1 MDDTMDLKPDHPCL
15 FGVASEQQGY
25 FTAAQ
30 ARACRFDTN
39 LIAYHKRRGR
49 FIHVLRG
56 VYRLRDYPSS
66 PREEVVAAWLN
77 AGKDVAVVSHE
88 SALDLL
94 DLSDVI
100 PRSISLT
107 VPRAKRHIAK
117 LPRVTVHTT
126 TRQLGPR
133 DVKDWE
139 GVPITSAA
147 RTILDAAEEGTA
159 PEQIE
164 MAVRQAISRGLT
176 TKRQLQQDA
185 TTRSKRVRDLING
198 ALNRVA

>member
-1 MDDTMDLKPDHPCL
+1 MDDMIDSKPNHACL
-15 FGVASEQQGY
+15 FGVASEQQGH

-30 ARACRFDTN
+30 ARACGFDTN
-39 LIAYHKRRGR
+39 LITYHKRRGR
-49 FIHVLRG
+49 FIYVHRG

-66 PREEVVAAWLN
+66 PREDVVAAWL
-77 AGKDVAVVSHE
+77 GVGRDLAVVSHE

-107 VPRAKRHIAK
+107 VPRSKRHFAK
-117 LPRVTVHTT
+117 LDGVTVHTT
-126 TRQLGPR
+126 TRQIDSL

-139 GVPITSAA
+139 GIPITSAA
-147 RTILDAAEEGTA
+147 RTILDVAEDGTA

-176 TKRQLQQDA
+176 TKRQLQLDA
-185 TTRSKRVRDLING
+185 TKRSRRVRNLVSG
-198 ALNRVA
+198 VLNRIA